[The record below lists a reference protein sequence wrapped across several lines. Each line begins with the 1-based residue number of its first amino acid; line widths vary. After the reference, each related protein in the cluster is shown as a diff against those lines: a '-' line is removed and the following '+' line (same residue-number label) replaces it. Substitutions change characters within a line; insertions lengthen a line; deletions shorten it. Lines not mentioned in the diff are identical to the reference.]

1 MSLSLCIAIF
11 RNVFDKSVGLS
22 GRKTIM
28 EAWNAQYA
36 MCLAYFDSHCCIAF
50 DEKISGVSIKSFCL
64 LLKIQDWPS
73 EDYNATPVTAII
85 EALSGDLET
94 HQLDTLL
101 LTHMNI
107 LSASTGPTN
116 RLARTCIFLFI
127 PTARH
132 TWLLMPIA
140 NSQLR
145 PPTILHMSQCH
156 NVTMSQC
163 HNVTYIKVSPAHSKQ
178 TLSQKLCV
186 GRKGRKGLIRWRGN
200 SYTVVAFGFYGF

>member
-1 MSLSLCIAIF
+1 MRNMLC
-11 RNVFDKSVGLS
+11 
-22 GRKTIM
+22 
-28 EAWNAQYA
+28 AWHI
-36 MCLAYFDSHCCIAF
+36 LTLIAF

-101 LTHMNI
+101 LTYMYI

-116 RLARTCIFLFI
+116 RLARTCIFPFI
-127 PTARH
+127 PTGRH
-132 TWLLMPIA
+132 TWLLMPIP
-140 NSQLR
+140 NSQPR
-145 PPTILHMSQCH
+145 PPTILH

-163 HNVTYIKVSPAHSKQ
+163 HIHTKVSPAH
-178 TLSQKLCV
+178 
-186 GRKGRKGLIRWRGN
+186 
-200 SYTVVAFGFYGF
+200 

>member
-1 MSLSLCIAIF
+1 MLC
-11 RNVFDKSVGLS
+11 
-22 GRKTIM
+22 
-28 EAWNAQYA
+28 AWHI
-36 MCLAYFDSHCCIAF
+36 LTFIAF

-64 LLKIQDWPS
+64 LLKVQDWPS

-101 LTHMNI
+101 LTHMNM

-116 RLARTCIFLFI
+116 RLARTCIFPFI

-132 TWLLMPIA
+132 TWLMPIP

-145 PPTILHMSQCH
+145 PPTIQHMPQCH

-163 HNVTYIKVSPAHSKQ
+163 HIYKSFSGAFKAFTE
-178 TLSQKLCV
+178 TLSRKRSGWVYQK
-186 GRKGRKGLIRWRGN
+186 KGKKRLDKMEREQLYSCCLWF
-200 SYTVVAFGFYGF
+200 S